1 MGRGQTN
8 KQYMDRMQEIVSLKE
23 TLIRDRQFLS
33 SFTNEEFIK
42 YENKTY
48 KIPKNFIEKTLKEYG
63 YIKTNS
69 TKSTIIFEG
78 NESIIQNYS
87 SRIDDSY

>member
-1 MGRGQTN
+1 MGRGRSN
-8 KQYMDRMQEIVSLKE
+8 KQYMDQMQKIVSLKE
-23 TLIRDRQFLS
+23 TLIRDRRFLS
-33 SFTNEEFIK
+33 SLTNEEFIK

-48 KIPKNFIEKTLKEYG
+48 KIPENFIEKTLKEYG
-63 YIKTNS
+63 FIKTNN
-69 TKSTIIFEG
+69 STIVFEG

>member
-1 MGRGQTN
+1 MGRGRIN
-8 KQYMDRMQEIVSLKE
+8 KQYMDQMQEIVSLKE

-33 SFTNEEFIK
+33 SLTNEEFIK
-42 YENKTY
+42 YENEIY
-48 KIPKNFIEKTLKEYG
+48 KIPENFIEKTLKEYG
-63 YIKTNS
+63 YIKTNN
-69 TKSTIIFEG
+69 STIVFER

>member
-1 MGRGQTN
+1 MGRGRTN

-33 SFTNEEFIK
+33 SLTNEEFIK
-42 YENKTY
+42 YENETY
-48 KIPKNFIEKTLKEYG
+48 KIPENFIEKTLKEYG
-63 YIKTNS
+63 FIKTNS
-69 TKSTIIFEG
+69 STIVFER
-78 NESIIQNYS
+78 NESVIQNYS

>member
-1 MGRGQTN
+1 MGRGRAN

-33 SFTNEEFIK
+33 SLTNEEFIK
-42 YENKTY
+42 YENEIY
-48 KIPKNFIEKTLKEYG
+48 KIPENFIEKTLKEYG
-63 YIKTNS
+63 FIKTNN
-69 TKSTIIFEG
+69 STIIIEG
-78 NESIIQNYS
+78 KERILQEYS

>member
-1 MGRGQTN
+1 MGRGRTN

-33 SFTNEEFIK
+33 SLTNEEFIK
-42 YENKTY
+42 YENEIY
-48 KIPKNFIEKTLKEYG
+48 KIPENFIEKTLKEYG
-63 YIKTNS
+63 YIKTNN
-69 TKSTIIFEG
+69 STIVFER

>member
-1 MGRGQTN
+1 MGRGRTN
-8 KQYMDRMQEIVSLKE
+8 KQYMDQMQKIVSLKE

-33 SFTNEEFIK
+33 SLTNEEFIK
-42 YENKTY
+42 YENEIY
-48 KIPKNFIEKTLKEYG
+48 KIPENFIEKTLKEYG
-63 YIKTNS
+63 YIKTNN
-69 TKSTIIFEG
+69 STIVFER